1 MAVDHDSSLF
11 IVPVRKVQG
20 YEMHRDEL
28 GAGYNALRGL
38 RRRAGINNP
47 QLPSLGLQL
56 LGQFASADLFHIEH
70 DRRSSRHPGIAQSA
84 DKKHCIF

>member
-56 LGQFASADLFHIEH
+56 LLCLNYFHYSKLSSYLEIYRLFRFKCLMFI
-70 DRRSSRHPGIAQSA
+70 IYY
-84 DKKHCIF
+84 